1 MIKEIRRSDKF
12 GWLNSLGGAPVEG
25 YSIPLTERKNFLPI
39 PSYLKL
45 KDEDI
50 PDRLEQV
57 DPDVDSLVT
66 DNPQLSKN
74 FRANK
79 LVKFSLNSQGHLYD
93 NKFIY
98 KNLQRLCIEA
108 LQPAT
113 DFLDIVPTVQVG
125 LVQADNTQ
133 GIDPDGIIS
142 DFTKGNAAEFNFPN
156 EPDHVAYR
164 VFEYLL
170 EFSLF
175 DRLRF
180 DSATYS
186 KPSIIVSINER
197 RRKLI
202 SLRKN

>member
-25 YSIPLTERKNFLPI
+25 YSIPLVERKNFLPI

-45 KDEDI
+45 RDEDI
-50 PDRLEQV
+50 PNRFESV

-66 DNPQLSKN
+66 NNPQLSKN

-79 LVKFSLNSQGHLYD
+79 LVKFSLNNQGHLYD

-98 KNLQRLCIEA
+98 NNLQRLCIEA

-125 LVQADNTQ
+125 LIQADNTQ
-133 GIDPDGIIS
+133 GIDPDGIVS

-156 EPDHVAYR
+156 EPDYVAYR
-164 VFEYLL
+164 VFEFLI

-180 DSATYS
+180 DSTTYS

-197 RRKLI
+197 KRKLI